1 MRKYEQYK
9 YVSLKE
15 YATSNAECVRLNY
28 VTICSSLLSQVLI
41 DTGLEVLKGI
51 SWQLW
56 VRTDNLQDE
65 AVKDGSL
72 MKISMATKSKA
83 KKIPI
88 FGDSILKTVYK

>member
-51 SWQLW
+51 ARKLW
-56 VRTDNLQDE
+56 VRADKLQDE

-88 FGDSILKTVYK
+88 FGDSILKTVCK